1 MDPAL
6 QTARY
11 INLTTF
17 RKDGREVATPV
28 WCAVVNGKLC
38 FYTVGNSGK
47 VKRIRATRRVK
58 VAPSDGRGKPLG
70 AWSEGIGRILSDPAE
85 AARVY
90 QAISAKYGWQYALI
104 NFFAWITRR
113 VDRRITLELTL

>member
-28 WCAVVNGKLC
+28 WCAMANGKLC
-38 FYTVGNSGK
+38 FYTVANSGK
-47 VKRIRATRRVK
+47 VKRIRATQRVK

-70 AWSEGIGRILSDPAE
+70 AWSEGTARILTDPAE

-90 QAISAKYGWQYALI
+90 RAMAAKYGWQYALI
-104 NFFAWITRR
+104 TLFARITGN
-113 VDRRITLELTL
+113 VGRRITVELTL